1 MILQALTQYY
11 ETLLVQGRLSPPGWD
26 SAFKVSYGL
35 ELGDDGSLIQLIPYL
50 QPQQF
55 GKKNGAGSPCHA
67 GARPCHPL
75 LRHCGQFFV

>member
-11 ETLLVQGRLSPPGWD
+11 EALLTQGRLSPPGWD

-55 GKKNGAGSPCHA
+55 GKKRRWLPVPCGRPPMSPA
-67 GARPCHPL
+67 PPALRPI
-75 LRHCGQFFV
+75 FV